1 MKSFKKAQKIVA
13 RSCQDVGIPGEWLV
27 GGLRTPTVAKL
38 RQALVVR
45 LRRDTDLS
53 WREIGL
59 LCGYSGRACISR
71 QKKEAMARSLIT
83 VNK

>member
-13 RSCQDVGIPGEWLV
+13 MMCEAEGIPGEWLV
-27 GGLRTPTVAKL
+27 GGLRTLTVARL
-38 RQALVVR
+38 RQSLVVR
-45 LRRDTDLS
+45 LRRDTHLS

-71 QKKEAMARSLIT
+71 KYKKG
-83 VNK
+83 